1 MKKKGKAVFFIVLLF
16 VVVGAGLGI
25 GHRFLGGTDEKLF
38 SLMKTPDGARR
49 SENGAVQDSRSK
61 VTPEGNRRASLQK
74 HSVFSVTTAVVSR
87 KQIENYIKINGNV
100 VAETEISVYPDIAGK
115 VSRILVRVGEY
126 VKKDQVVATVDPS
139 LPGSSYVESPVKA
152 TISGTVTD
160 VVAEIGQSVT
170 QSIPIVEIGS
180 LDNLQVETFVP
191 ERFIGNMAIG
201 KRAELTFDPYPSKTF
216 EARLVEMSPVLDAEA
231 RTLEITLSFEDPEN
245 LVKAGMFAEIK
256 LITEVRKNVVTV
268 PSECVVRRDG
278 SSVVFVLDSHAV
290 FREESARSDGG
301 AQAEQAPSAENAP
314 VEESTPP
321 FEYLTVTQRAVKAGI
336 SVDGVTEIIEGLE
349 PGETVVSRGQTL
361 LENGSHVQ
369 VVDTEAAPGTG
380 KGGAA

>member
-1 MKKKGKAVFFIVLLF
+1 
-16 VVVGAGLGI
+16 
-25 GHRFLGGTDEKLF
+25 
-38 SLMKTPDGARR
+38 
-49 SENGAVQDSRSK
+49 
-61 VTPEGNRRASLQK
+61 
-74 HSVFSVTTAVVSR
+74 
-87 KQIENYIKINGNV
+87 
-100 VAETEISVYPDIAGK
+100 
-115 VSRILVRVGEY
+115 
-126 VKKDQVVATVDPS
+126 
-139 LPGSSYVESPVKA
+139 
-152 TISGTVTD
+152 
-160 VVAEIGQSVT
+160 
-170 QSIPIVEIGS
+170 
-180 LDNLQVETFVP
+180 
-191 ERFIGNMAIG
+191 
-201 KRAELTFDPYPSKTF
+201 
-216 EARLVEMSPVLDAEA
+216 
-231 RTLEITLSFEDPEN
+231 
-245 LVKAGMFAEIK
+245 
-256 LITEVRKNVVTV
+256 VTV

>member
-25 GHRFLGGTDEKLF
+25 GHRFLSGTDEKLF

-126 VKKDQVVATVDPS
+126 VKKGQVVATVDPS

-160 VVAEIGQSVT
+160 VVAELGQSVT

-256 LITEVRKNVVTV
+256 LITEVRKNAVTV

-290 FREESARSDGG
+290 LGEESARSDGG

-314 VEESTPP
+314 LEESTPP